1 MRGGRKIIAF
11 PEGLET
17 SCCHTATSER
27 RRIRTKADY
36 YYIAL
41 RGVSLRRS
49 LCGNSEAIVGVVVRA
64 NRLHL
69 ASKSVGVHPKVGYSI
84 VISA

>member
-1 MRGGRKIIAF
+1 MQLFINQPYTATLKQSPLTVRGGRKIIAF

-17 SCCHTATSER
+17 SCYHTATSER

-41 RGVSLRRS
+41 RGASIRRS
-49 LCGNSEAIVGVVVRA
+49 QCGNSEAIVGVAVSA
-64 NRLHL
+64 N
-69 ASKSVGVHPKVGYSI
+69 
-84 VISA
+84 

>member
-17 SCCHTATSER
+17 SCYHTATSER

-41 RGVSLRRS
+41 RGASIRRS
-49 LCGNSEAIVGVVVRA
+49 LCGNSEAIVGVAVTATSVILQASRWA
-64 NRLHL
+64 YIQKL
-69 ASKSVGVHPKVGYSI
+69 AI
-84 VISA
+84 VL